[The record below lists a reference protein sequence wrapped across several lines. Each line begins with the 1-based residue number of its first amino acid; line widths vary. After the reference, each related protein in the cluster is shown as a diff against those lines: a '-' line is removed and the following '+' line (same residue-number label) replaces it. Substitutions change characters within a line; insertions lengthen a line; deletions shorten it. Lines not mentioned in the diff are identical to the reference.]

1 MKQKRTLIFLVFVLL
16 GGIVR
21 AQQYDTLSG
30 PDGRIPH
37 WHYSH
42 WYDTIPCYYD
52 DTNMNPYNHSNPGAL
67 LLSHWGNGDDAV
79 NIIQAKEEHVEHLS
93 LLEGVAVWQLD
104 YRDVHLGAP
113 VMISPSP
120 RMAEYVYVLKWNSA
134 HDSLLIMDSVRW
146 DTAQAK
152 VLKLPYNRD
161 TALYGFKYCYV
172 YEAYFDKPVYVD
184 STFLL
189 GGTRNSNRLE
199 RGSFFMVPTLYAY
212 ISEHISCGRHELG
225 LNYFLYNLADSSV
238 RRRYLNDEWGHF
250 MPIIEYAELDVRPAD
265 STQGT
270 AGPTGLRSKGTDQE
284 IWARGR
290 LGYRFSH
297 WQDSVTDNPRTIH
310 LMSDTSFTAYF
321 EELPLHE
328 VEGLGGDGHG
338 YVAGGGTFV
347 EGETA
352 TLEARPYT
360 QDYHFDHWQD
370 SVTDNPR
377 SFVVTQD
384 TTFTA
389 YFAEGREGIGAPDG
403 AMFTLTPNPAHR
415 HASVAVRGN
424 AGEGWLTV
432 TNAAGQE
439 AMRLKVA
446 PDEEGIDLDLKGLPA
461 GAYFVTLVTPQGSH
475 TEKLVVE

>member
-1 MKQKRTLIFLVFVLL
+1 
-16 GGIVR
+16 
-21 AQQYDTLSG
+21 
-30 PDGRIPH
+30 
-37 WHYSH
+37 
-42 WYDTIPCYYD
+42 
-52 DTNMNPYNHSNPGAL
+52 
-67 LLSHWGNGDDAV
+67 
-79 NIIQAKEEHVEHLS
+79 
-93 LLEGVAVWQLD
+93 
-104 YRDVHLGAP
+104 
-113 VMISPSP
+113 
-120 RMAEYVYVLKWNSA
+120 MAEYVSGLKWNSV
-134 HDSLLIMDSVRW
+134 HDSRLVIDSVRW

-152 VLKLPYNRD
+152 VLKLPYNAD
-161 TALYGFKYCYV
+161 TVRYGFKYCYV

-199 RGSFFMVPTLYAY
+199 RGSFVMVPTLYAY

-310 LMSDTSFTAYF
+310 LMSDTAYF
-321 EELPLHE
+321 EALPVHT
-328 VEGLGGDGHG
+328 VEGLCGDGHG
-338 YVAGGGTFV
+338 YVEGEGEYC

-352 TLEARPYT
+352 TLVARPHTPEYR
-360 QDYHFDHWQD
+360 FSHWHD

-384 TTFTA
+384 TVFTA
-389 YFAEGREGIGAPDG
+389 YFEKGSEGIAAPEATTAFSDAGPSPVLKRKEEKSRAISALRASIFPWFAWERRGKMTQRPESRTKPSHGPGWKRSGAS
-403 AMFTLTPNPAHR
+403 M
-415 HASVAVRGN
+415 
-424 AGEGWLTV
+424 
-432 TNAAGQE
+432 AA
-439 AMRLKVA
+439 
-446 PDEEGIDLDLKGLPA
+446 
-461 GAYFVTLVTPQGSH
+461 
-475 TEKLVVE
+475 